1 MLPVTAKE
9 KCNVASRRW
18 RRIGFITSQI
28 CGECQVRADQ
38 RGEGGHWPAQWRGS
52 FTRRSRPTSQTLVGE
67 SEKAEVWRCLR
78 RLTVPPTPSM
88 LGVVFFP
95 NNCIVRESKRP
106 KFDERV
112 LASLRTNGHYPLCV
126 AVSSDAV
133 FKYPLVVQ
141 RHLSDNPIL
150 NEVHT
155 RN

>member
-1 MLPVTAKE
+1 
-9 KCNVASRRW
+9 
-18 RRIGFITSQI
+18 
-28 CGECQVRADQ
+28 
-38 RGEGGHWPAQWRGS
+38 
-52 FTRRSRPTSQTLVGE
+52 
-67 SEKAEVWRCLR
+67 
-78 RLTVPPTPSM
+78 M
-88 LGVVFFP
+88 LGVVFFS

-106 KFDERV
+106 KFVDGE

-133 FKYPLVVQ
+133 FKYPVSGQ